1 MFSLIKYY
9 FSNTRTLHRKPK
21 RSVYLNREVLV
32 LFIILA
38 VCFIGAVAL
47 ALSEGPHYYMIS
59 QGV

>member
-1 MFSLIKYY
+1 MLKLLSYY

-21 RSVYLNREVLV
+21 QSVYLSREVLV

-38 VCFIGAVAL
+38 VFFIGAVAL